1 MIGCRIVSFL
11 GKELMFRN
19 TCVCLVLIAFFS
31 FALAGCLKVE
41 HPSPDAKSHAEP
53 VAGEVPKAPPQIKE
67 PAGDVIPVTG
77 LTDEEIAAGWIAL
90 FDGHSLFGWKPN
102 NDVNWHTEE
111 GVIKADKGEP
121 GLLLT
126 TTPFADYELKFE
138 FKLTPETNSGMFL
151 RTTFD
156 PKDPS
161 KDCYELNLC
170 DQKTEFPTGS
180 LVARSKIENPL
191 PVSSEWQTCDLRLE
205 GPEIKASINGKEIL
219 NFKDTSKNL
228 RKIGFIGLQKN
239 EGAIEFRKIY
249 LKPLRMSTIF
259 NGVDLA
265 GWNVVPGS
273 QSTFEV
279 VDNTIHVTAEKQ
291 GYLETEETWGDFL
304 FQATAKSNGNALNS
318 GYFFR
323 AIKGSEKGM
332 ANGYEVQI
340 HNGIKDG
347 DRTKPENAGT
357 GAIFRRTEARR
368 VVSNDHEWFTTTLSA
383 NGPHIAV
390 WIDGYQV
397 TDWTD
402 TRKPDENP
410 RKGLRLKA
418 GHISL
423 QGHDP
428 TTDLNFK
435 DLKISDLPSDSP

>member
-1 MIGCRIVSFL
+1 MLRNSF
-11 GKELMFRN
+11 
-19 TCVCLVLIAFFS
+19 VCLVFITFLLS
-31 FALAGCLKVE
+31 ALTGCLKVE
-41 HPSPDAKSHAEP
+41 HPSPDAKSYAEP
-53 VAGEVPKAPPQIKE
+53 QAAEVVKTPPQTKE
-67 PAGDVIPVTG
+67 PAGDVIPDTG
-77 LTDEEIAAGWIAL
+77 LTEEEIAAGWIAL

-102 NDVNWHTEE
+102 NDVNWHVDE

-126 TTPFADYELKFE
+126 TSPFADYELKFE
-138 FKLTPETNSGMFL
+138 FKLTPETNSGIFL
-151 RTTFD
+151 RTTFN
-156 PKDPS
+156 PTDPS

-180 LVARSKIENPL
+180 LVARSKIDKPL
-191 PVSSEWQTCDLRLE
+191 PVSSEWQTCEVNLE
-205 GPEIKASINGKEIL
+205 GSNIKAIINGKEVL
-219 NFKDTSKNL
+219 NFNDTSKNL
-228 RKIGFIGLQKN
+228 RKTGFIGLQKN

-279 VDNTIHVTAEKQ
+279 VDGTIHVTAEKQ
-291 GYLETEETWGDFL
+291 GYLETEEIWGDFL
-304 FQATAKSNGNALNS
+304 FQATAKSNGDSLNS

-340 HNGIKDG
+340 HNG
-347 DRTKPENAGT
+347 TKPENAGT

-368 VVSNDHEWFTTTLSA
+368 VVANDHEWFTTTLSA
-383 NGPHIAV
+383 SGPHIAV
-390 WIDGYQV
+390 WINGYQV

-410 RKGLRLKA
+410 RKGLRLEA

-435 DLKISDLPSDSP
+435 DLKVSTLPADSP

>member
-1 MIGCRIVSFL
+1 ML
-11 GKELMFRN
+11 RN
-19 TCVCLVLIAFFS
+19 SYACLVFITFLLS
-31 FALAGCLKVE
+31 ALTGCLKVE
-41 HPSPDAKSHAEP
+41 HPSPEAKSNAEP
-53 VAGEVPKAPPQIKE
+53 QPGEVVNTPAETKE
-67 PAGDVIPVTG
+67 PAGNIIPETG

-90 FDGHSLFGWKPN
+90 FDGHSLFGWKAN
-102 NDVNWHTEE
+102 NDVNWHVED
-111 GVIKADKGEP
+111 GAIKADQGKP

-126 TTPFADYELKFE
+126 TSPFADYELKFE

-180 LVARSKIENPL
+180 LVARSKVEKPL
-191 PVSSEWQTCDLRLE
+191 PISSDWQTCQVSFE
-205 GPEIKASINGKEIL
+205 GPTIKATINGKEVL
-219 NFKDTSKNL
+219 NFEDTSENL

-239 EGAIEFRKIY
+239 EGPIEFRKIY

-265 GWNVVPGS
+265 GWSVVPGS

-279 VDNTIHVTAEKQ
+279 VDGTIHVTAEKQ

-304 FQATAKSNGNALNS
+304 FQATAKSNGDALNS

-323 AIKGSEKGM
+323 AIKGSETGM

-340 HNGIKDG
+340 HNGIKEG

-368 VVSNDHEWFTTTLSA
+368 VVADDHEWFTTTLSA
-383 NGPHIAV
+383 YGPHIAV

-435 DLKISDLPSDSP
+435 DLKVSSLPSDSP

>member
-1 MIGCRIVSFL
+1 MPRKTVNYIVLSALFL
-11 GKELMFRN
+11 
-19 TCVCLVLIAFFS
+19 TSCQ
-31 FALAGCLKVE
+31 KVE
-41 HPSPDAKSHAEP
+41 HPSPPAKSNAEP
-53 VAGEVPKAPPQIKE
+53 QAKEVVTAKTNPKTTAE
-67 PAGDVIPVTG
+67 PAGEIIPETG

-90 FDGHSLFGWKPN
+90 FDGHSLFGWKAN
-102 NDVNWHTEE
+102 NDVNWHVEQ
-111 GVIKADKGEP
+111 GVIKADSGKP

-126 TTPFADYELKFE
+126 TSPFADYELKFD
-138 FKLTPETNSGMFL
+138 FRLTPETNSGLFL
-151 RTTFD
+151 RTFFD
-156 PKDPS
+156 PKDPG

-170 DQKTEFPTGS
+170 DQKTEYPTGS
-180 LVARSKIENPL
+180 LVGRSKIQD
-191 PVSSEWQTCDLRLE
+191 PVPASQEWQSFVVRLE
-205 GPEIKASINGKEIL
+205 GPKIQASLNGKEVL
-219 NFKDTSKNL
+219 NFTDTSKNL
-228 RKIGFIGLQKN
+228 RKVGFIGLQKN
-239 EGAIEFRKIY
+239 EGPIEFRKIY

-265 GWNVVPGS
+265 GWRVVPGS
-273 QSTFEV
+273 KSKFEV
-279 VDNTIHVTAEKQ
+279 VDSTIHVTAEKQ
-291 GYLETEETWGDFL
+291 GYLETEETWDNFL
-304 FQATAKSNGNALNS
+304 FQATAKSNGTALNS

-340 HNGIKDG
+340 HNGIKDK

-368 VVSNDHEWFTTTLSA
+368 VVSNDNEWFTTTLSA
-383 NGPHIAV
+383 YGSHIAV

-397 TDWTD
+397 TDWND

-435 DLKISDLPSDSP
+435 DLKVSTLPVESP

>member
-1 MIGCRIVSFL
+1 MPQKAITYIVSGVVLFL
-11 GKELMFRN
+11 
-19 TCVCLVLIAFFS
+19 T
-31 FALAGCLKVE
+31 GCLKVE
-41 HPSPDAKSHAEP
+41 HPSPPAKSNAEP
-53 VAGEVPKAPPQIKE
+53 KSTQVAKPETKVPAPVE
-67 PAGDVIPVTG
+67 PPGNIIPDTG
-77 LTDEEIAAGWIAL
+77 LTEAEIEAGWIAL
-90 FDGHSLFGWKPN
+90 YDGHSLFGWKAN
-102 NDVNWHTEE
+102 NDVNWHVAD
-111 GVIKADKGEP
+111 GIIKADSGKP

-126 TTPFADYELKFE
+126 TSPFADFELKFD
-138 FKLTPETNSGMFL
+138 FRLTPETNSGVFL
-151 RTTFD
+151 RTIFD
-156 PKDPS
+156 PKDPT

-170 DQKTEFPTGS
+170 DQNEFPTGS
-180 LVARSKIENPL
+180 LVGRIKIKE
-191 PVSSEWQTCDLRLE
+191 PVPASSEWQSCVVRVE
-205 GPEIKASINGKEIL
+205 GDQFQASINGKEIL
-219 NFKDTSKNL
+219 NFKDTSPNL

-239 EGAIEFRKIY
+239 EGPIEFRKIF

-265 GWNVVPGS
+265 GWRVVPGS
-273 QSTFEV
+273 KSQFEV
-279 VDNTIHVTAEKQ
+279 VDSTIHVTAEQQ
-291 GYLETEETWGDFL
+291 GYLETEETWDNFL
-304 FQATAKSNGNALNS
+304 FQATAKSNGTALNS

-323 AIKGSEKGM
+323 AIKGTEKGM

-340 HNGIKDG
+340 HNGIKEG

-368 VVSNDHEWFTTTLSA
+368 VVANDNEWFTTTLSA
-383 NGPHIAV
+383 YGSHIAV

-402 TRKPDENP
+402 TREPDENP

-435 DLKISDLPSDSP
+435 DLKVSTLPAETP

>member
-1 MIGCRIVSFL
+1 MPCKTVNYIVLSALFL
-11 GKELMFRN
+11 
-19 TCVCLVLIAFFS
+19 T
-31 FALAGCLKVE
+31 GCLKVE
-41 HPSPDAKSHAEP
+41 HPSPPAKSNAEP
-53 VAGEVPKAPPQIKE
+53 QTKEVVPEESKPETPAE
-67 PAGDVIPVTG
+67 PAGDIIPETG

-90 FDGHSLFGWKPN
+90 FDGHSLFGWKAN
-102 NDVNWHTEE
+102 NDVNWHIDQ
-111 GVIKADKGEP
+111 GVIKADTGKP

-126 TTPFADYELKFE
+126 TSPFADYELKFD
-138 FKLTPETNSGMFL
+138 FRLSPETNSGLFL
-151 RTTFD
+151 RTIFD
-156 PKDPS
+156 PQDPV

-170 DQKTEFPTGS
+170 DQKTEYPTGS
-180 LVARSKIENPL
+180 LVGRSKIQA
-191 PVSSEWQTCDLRLE
+191 PVPASQEWQSFVVRLE
-205 GPEIKASINGKEIL
+205 GPKILASLNGKEVL
-219 NFKDTSKNL
+219 NFTDTSKNL
-228 RKIGFIGLQKN
+228 RKVGFIGLQKN
-239 EGAIEFRKIY
+239 EGPIEFRKIY

-265 GWNVVPGS
+265 GWRVVPGS
-273 QSTFEV
+273 KSKFEV
-279 VDNTIHVTAEKQ
+279 VDSTIHVTAEKQ
-291 GYLETEETWGDFL
+291 GYLETEETWDNFL
-304 FQATAKSNGNALNS
+304 FQATAKSNGTALNS

-340 HNGIKDG
+340 HNGFKEK

-368 VVSNDHEWFTTTLSA
+368 VVSNDNEWFTTTLSA
-383 NGPHIAV
+383 YGSHIAV

-397 TDWTD
+397 TDWND

-435 DLKISDLPSDSP
+435 DLKVSTLPAESP